1 MNSKIDRVYLVGIIK
16 ARSLSKYNETLGH
29 HYDAIFEEQCGSAY
43 AIKYSNSNITPGYK
57 HIISRFQIQKHNN
70 KQTFIFDNN
79 SACCRYNK
87 LSIQCKLFI
96 LIKKQYKY
104 NFLLLKMKI

>member
-70 KQTFIFDNN
+70 KQAFIFDNN

-87 LSIQCKLFI
+87 LSIKCKFI

-104 NFLLLKMKI
+104 NFFLLKMNI